1 MTDTTP
7 APAPLPATV
16 EDDHHGDIRVELVGE
31 QRETLVV
38 SGEGIPRVVLTR
50 APGAEVD
57 DHILIGTRAPR
68 LLTLTVDGRDAT
80 IKPGKGKLRRRS
92 YRVDVR
98 CAGTAYRLVPDSIP
112 SSRLTR
118 DGKHIGDFSSAGGDR
133 RVIAEWRDGAV
144 VEPADAAIGYALAA
158 AFGTGGQPMWMMAI
172 ETVSEFLP

>member
-7 APAPLPATV
+7 IPAAV
-16 EDDHHGDIRVELVGE
+16 EDDHHGDILVELVGE
-31 QRETLVV
+31 RGEMLVV
-38 SGEGIPRVVLTR
+38 SGERIPRVVLTR

-57 DHILIGTRAPR
+57 DHIVIGTRDPR
-68 LLTLTVDGRDAT
+68 RLTLTVDGREAT
-80 IKPGKGKLRRRS
+80 ITPAKGKLRRRS

-98 CAGTAYRLVPDSIP
+98 CAGTSYRLVPDSIP

-118 DGKHIGDFSSAGGDR
+118 DGKHTGDFSSDGDR
-133 RVIAEWRDGAV
+133 RVLAEWRSGAV

-158 AFGTGGQPMWMMAI
+158 AFGTGGQPMWMMLV